1 MRQKDIL
8 SFFSLESNPFS
19 KEIKTDELM
28 CLPTLDKAAHQLN
41 LLLET
46 RGIGLFTGPSGTGK
60 SSLIRKITSEM
71 NPGLYRPFYLCHTSL
86 GTAEFYQTF
95 ASALGLS
102 PKGRRNAAFRTIRDF
117 IIDLNDQQRIHPV
130 IFIDEAHQ
138 LSSDTLR
145 EFRMLTNFDYDSKN
159 ACTLVLCGHCEL
171 RQKLSLNI
179 FTSLANSITY
189 SIRLESLSAEETFS
203 FIDHAISSRKG
214 RPGLFTQNAMKLIHD
229 FSGGVLRSCSNVAW
243 LALIKAYEQKS
254 ATVEREHVQM
264 VIRQ

>member
-8 SFFSLESNPFS
+8 SFFSLEGNPFS
-19 KEIKTDELM
+19 KEIKTSELM
-28 CLPTLDKAAHQLN
+28 NLPTIETAVGQLN

-46 RGIGLFTGPSGTGK
+46 RGIGLLTGPSGTGK

-102 PKGRRNAAFRTIRDF
+102 PAGRRNTSFRTIRDF
-117 IIDLNDQQRIHPV
+117 ILDMNDQQKIHPV

-171 RQKLSLNI
+171 RQKLSLNV

-189 SIRLESLSAEETFS
+189 SIRLEALSAGETYS
-203 FIDHAISSRKG
+203 FIEHGIASKKG
-214 RPGLFTQNAMKLIHD
+214 SPGLFTKNAMKLIHD
-229 FSGGVLRSCSNVAW
+229 FSGGVLRSVSNVAW
-243 LALIKAYEQKS
+243 QTLLKAYDQKS
-254 ATVEREHVQM
+254 TNVEREHVQM
-264 VIRQ
+264 VIHH